1 MRIRAYSD
9 PDLAALAGLIGDPSR
24 AAIMVALM
32 DGRALPAGD
41 LARRAGISPQTASAH
56 LDRLFRGNLLAVE
69 VQGRHHYYRLHDER
83 VARLVEAMAT
93 IAPAPPV
100 RTPAQRDAAR
110 TLRFARTCYGHLAG
124 ALGVALTGAIRER
137 GYLNEADAAFVVTA
151 AGDRWFRNFGIDLDA
166 LRGQRRPLARRCL
179 DWSER
184 RHHLAGALG
193 VAIASR
199 CFDNGWIARVR
210 DSRAVRLTD
219 RGREAMRREFSLK
232 IDKLSISSPN

>member
-1 MRIRAYSD
+1 MRIRAHSD
-9 PDLAALAGLIGDPSR
+9 PDLAALAALIGDPSR
-24 AAIMVALM
+24 AAILVALM

-56 LDRLFRGNLLAVE
+56 LDRLFRGKLLAVE

-93 IAPAPPV
+93 IAPAPPA

-124 ALGVALTGAIRER
+124 TLGVALTGAIRER
-137 GYLNEADAAFVVTA
+137 GYLNEADAGFIVTA
-151 AGDRWFRNFGIDLDA
+151 AGDRWFRDFGIDLDA

-232 IDKLSISSPN
+232 IDNLSISSPN

>member
-1 MRIRAYSD
+1 MRIRNATD
-9 PDLAALAGLIGDPSR
+9 PDLAAVAALIGDPSR

-32 DGRALPAGD
+32 DGRALPAGE

-69 VQGRHHYYRLHDER
+69 VQGRHHYFRLHDER
-83 VARLVEAMAT
+83 VARLVEAMAAL
-93 IAPAPPV
+93 APSPLT

-124 ALGVALTGAIRER
+124 AIGVALTGAFRAR
-137 GYLNEADAAFVVTA
+137 GYLDEDDGNFIVTA
-151 AGDRWFRNFGIDLDA
+151 AGGGWFNDFGIDLDR
-166 LRGQRRPLARRCL
+166 LRQERRPLTRRCL

-193 VAIASR
+193 AAVAMR
-199 CFDNGWIARVR
+199 CFDLRWIARVR
-210 DSRAVRLTD
+210 ESRAVRLTD
-219 RGREAMRREFSLK
+219 RGRDALRRELDLAF
-232 IDKLSISSPN
+232 